1 MGVEIERKF
10 LLRSDAWRD
19 GAGEGVPMKQGYF
32 AGVPGESPTVRIR
45 IAGPRAF
52 LTIKGTPDGLARSE
66 FESEVPVADAEAM
79 LREFCGSRVVEKRRY
94 TFSAGNGLFWEVDE
108 YFGLNAGLFTAEIEL
123 PAPDTPCPHPE
134 WLGAEVSGDP
144 RYTNG
149 ALSRNPWN
157 RWH

>member
-1 MGVEIERKF
+1 M
-10 LLRSDAWRD
+10 
-19 GAGEGVPMKQGYF
+19 
-32 AGVPGESPTVRIR
+32 
-45 IAGPRAF
+45 
-52 LTIKGTPDGLARSE
+52 
-66 FESEVPVADAEAM
+66 
-79 LREFCGSRVVEKRRY
+79 EKRRY

>member
-1 MGVEIERKF
+1 M
-10 LLRSDAWRD
+10 
-19 GAGEGVPMKQGYF
+19 
-32 AGVPGESPTVRIR
+32 
-45 IAGPRAF
+45 
-52 LTIKGTPDGLARSE
+52 
-66 FESEVPVADAEAM
+66 
-79 LREFCGSRVVEKRRY
+79 
-94 TFSAGNGLFWEVDE
+94 DE